1 MALQSKTYTRST
13 ETLFDI
19 LDGLKAAY
27 AAAGMSEP
35 QVHMQ
40 LDMTS
45 GELCHVFNRGQMET
59 VLLCASIPDLP
70 VKAGSMGLPPPGID
84 LAVIDDW
91 GFRPGLRTLN
101 ASPILASYCVCV
113 YTLWLPAVSLT
124 SG

>member
-59 VLLCASIPDLP
+59 VLLCADMAADTCVLTVSGTGSWYTSMTGALDP
-70 VKAGSMGLPPPGID
+70 VFGL
-84 LAVIDDW
+84 
-91 GFRPGLRTLN
+91 
-101 ASPILASYCVCV
+101 
-113 YTLWLPAVSLT
+113 
-124 SG
+124 